1 MTRSPTRPNDPYTYT
16 PGFGNRHQSEVIP
29 GTLPAGQNNP
39 QEPRFGLYTEGI
51 TYSAFTAP
59 RRENFSTYLY
69 RVRPAAAHGEFACPQ
84 LLWIVARLGLL
95 CGLSECAD
103 GGGMLDGYKTDIECK
118 SHIEN
123 SLLTLN
129 PRVHTL
135 PSQGEWAPFPLPDAA
150 SDGNVDFV
158 DGLHTLG
165 GSGNPNLH
173 EGIALYV
180 FMINA
185 DMDRRAF
192 CNTDGDFL
200 IVPQLGS
207 LDIQTELGM
216 LYVQPGEICVVPRG
230 VRFAVRLGKE
240 IGQEGGYENSDVGK
254 GRGYIVETWG
264 SRWDL
269 PDLGPL
275 GGHGLANPRDFLH
288 PVAHIDDLDFL
299 HEDWTIVNKANGSL
313 NAIAQDHSPFDV
325 VAWHGNVVPYKYDL
339 TKFSSQNA
347 TSIDHTDPSINCVL
361 TARSHDPHTPLADF
375 LWFGPRWD
383 VASNTFRLPYF
394 HRNAAT
400 EFLASLYGNGLGRSE
415 DFLPGGGS
423 VEVAHTPHGNF
434 SKEYVW
440 ENRVQVNEPRRILE
454 DQMTIMVESS
464 RSFLFTEYAISG
476 CGVFKSQGTDPRVW
490 DALPDKFSS
499 YPGIRGIL
507 DAVNKEKEERK
518 RRLDAWYDD
527 ERLVE
532 LANTPKP

>member
-1 MTRSPTRPNDPYTYT
+1 MTFPPPLIPRHPLTDFRHIFHYTDTQTRSPTRPNDPYTYT

-59 RRENFSTYLY
+59 RRENASTYLY
-69 RVRPAAAHGEFACPQ
+69 RVRPASAH
-84 LLWIVARLGLL
+84 
-95 CGLSECAD
+95 
-103 GGGMLDGYKTDIECK
+103 DGYTTDIEHK
-118 SHIEN
+118 SDIEN
-123 SLLTLN
+123 GLLTLN
-129 PRVHTL
+129 PRLHIL
-135 PSQGEWAPFPLPDAA
+135 PSQGEWAPFPLPDEKK
-150 SDGNVDFV
+150 DGKVDFV

-165 GSGNPNLH
+165 GSGDPNLR

-180 FMINA
+180 FMVNA
-185 DMDRRAF
+185 DMDHRAF

-216 LYVQPGEICVVPRG
+216 LFVQPGEICVVPRG

-240 IGQEGGYENSDVGK
+240 AEQEGYSSEGDVGR
-254 GRGYIVETWG
+254 GRGYIVEIWG

-288 PVAHIDDLDFL
+288 PVAHIDDLDTL
-299 HEDWTIVNKANGSL
+299 HESWTIVNKANGSL
-313 NAIAQDHSPFDV
+313 NVIMQDHSPFDV

-361 TARSHDPHTPLADF
+361 TAASRDPHTPLADF

-434 SKEYVW
+434 SREYVW

-464 RSFLFTEYAISG
+464 RSFLFTEYAVSG

-499 YPGIRGIL
+499 YPNIRGIL
-507 DAVNKEKEERK
+507 AAVKKEKQERK
-518 RRLDAWYDD
+518 KRLDAWYDD
-527 ERLVE
+527 ERLAE
-532 LANTPKP
+532 LAGTPKPE

>member
-1 MTRSPTRPNDPYTYT
+1 MPTPSTPPLIPRHPIADFRHIFHYTDTMARSPTRPDDPYTYT

-59 RRENFSTYLY
+59 RRENYSTYLY
-69 RVRPAAAHGEFACPQ
+69 RVRPAAAH
-84 LLWIVARLGLL
+84 
-95 CGLSECAD
+95 
-103 GGGMLDGYKTDIECK
+103 DGYKTDIEHK

-129 PRVHTL
+129 SRLCTL
-135 PSQGEWAPFPLPDAA
+135 PSQGEWAPFPLPDATKE
-150 SDGNVDFV
+150 GEIDFV
-158 DGLHTLG
+158 DGMHTLG
-165 GSGNPNLH
+165 GSGDPNLR

-185 DMDRRAF
+185 DMDHRAF

-200 IVPQLGS
+200 IVPQLES

-216 LYVQPGEICVVPRG
+216 LFVQPGEICVMPRG
-230 VRFAVRLGKE
+230 VRFAVRLGEEK
-240 IGQEGGYENSDVGK
+240 GPDLGYSKGSEADTGNAGM
-254 GRGYIVETWG
+254 GRGYIVEIWG

-269 PDLGPL
+269 PDLGPI

-288 PVAHIDDLDFL
+288 PVAHMDELDTL
-299 HEDWTIVNKANGSL
+299 HEEWTIFNKANGTL
-313 NAIAQDHSPFDV
+313 NAITQDHSPFDV

-347 TSIDHTDPSINCVL
+347 TAIDHTDPSINIVL

-400 EFLASLYGNGLGRSE
+400 EFLASIYGNGLGRSE
-415 DFLPGGGS
+415 EFQPGGGS
-423 VEVAHTPHGNF
+423 IEVSHTPHGNF

-454 DQMTIMVESS
+454 NQMTIMVESS
-464 RSFLFTEYAISG
+464 RSFLFTEYAVSG
-476 CGVFKSQGTDPRVW
+476 CGVFKSQGTDPSVW
-490 DALPDKFSS
+490 DALPDRFSN

-507 DAVNKEKEERK
+507 DAVKQDRQERK
-518 RRLDAWYDD
+518 GRLEVFYDD
-527 ERLVE
+527 ERLAE
-532 LANTPKP
+532 LVS